1 VLVLTR
7 KANEAVLIGDD
18 IKVTVLSVDS
28 DRIKLGIEAPKS
40 MRVFRYETIK
50 KVVLENQAAA
60 SVNVNLIDLA
70 NLKKNAKQD
79 RNEK

>member
-1 VLVLTR
+1 MLVLTR